1 LRLIVCIAKILPM
14 TSRGAAVC
22 LLSAAAFG
30 AMGIFGKLAFEDGAT
45 AGTLLAARF
54 AIAAVA
60 LWCLTL
66 MKGSVSQMRAVT
78 PRDLA
83 IALGLGA
90 CGYALQAGCYFV
102 ALEHLDASLLS
113 LVLYTFPAIVTV
125 AAVALGRERLDRRRV
140 LALGLVSTGL
150 VLILGT
156 VGASNVSGVG
166 VALGLGAAVTYST
179 YILTSDGVASRVP
192 ALTLATLVCTGAAAS
207 LTIGS
212 ALAGQLHPGQVTLA
226 GWGWLACI
234 AVVSTVGA
242 ITLFFA
248 GLSRVGP
255 TSASILSTFEP
266 IVTVA
271 LAAGVLAEHLT
282 PIQVAGG
289 ALVLTAVLVL
299 RVVPRQRLTRESA

>member
-1 LRLIVCIAKILPM
+1 MICPVFA
-14 TSRGAAVC
+14 RGAIVC

-30 AMGIFGKLAFEDGAT
+30 AMGIFGKLAFDDGVT

-54 AIAAVA
+54 VIAAVV
-60 LWCLTL
+60 LWCLML
-66 MKGSVSQMRAVT
+66 MKGSVSQIRAVAR
-78 PRDLA
+78 RDLVV
-83 IALGLGA
+83 ALGLGA
-90 CGYALQAGCYFV
+90 CGYALQATCYFV
-102 ALEHLDASLLS
+102 ALQHVDASLLS
-113 LVLYTFPAIVTV
+113 LILYTFPAIVTV

-156 VGASNVSGVG
+156 AGASSVSGLG
-166 VALGLGAAVTYST
+166 VALGLGAALTYST
-179 YILTSDGVASRVP
+179 YILTSDGVATRVP
-192 ALTLATLVCTGAAAS
+192 ALTLAAIVCTGAAIS
-207 LTIGS
+207 LTVGS
-212 ALAGQLHPGQVTLA
+212 LLTGQLHPGGVTLA

-248 GLSRVGP
+248 GLSHVGP

-266 IVTVA
+266 VVTVV
-271 LAAGVLAEHLT
+271 LAAVVLAESLT
-282 PIQVAGG
+282 LIQIAGG

-299 RVVPRQRLTRESA
+299 RVVPRQRLVPETA

>member
-1 LRLIVCIAKILPM
+1 MFVI
-14 TSRGAAVC
+14 TRGAGVC

-30 AMGIFGKLAFEDGAT
+30 AMGIFGKLAFGDGAT

-54 AIAAVA
+54 VIAALA
-60 LWCLTL
+60 LWCLML
-66 MKGSVSQMRAVT
+66 IKGSLSQIRALT

-83 IALGLGA
+83 IALSLGA

-113 LVLYTFPAIVTV
+113 LILYTFPAIVTV
-125 AAVALGRERLDRRRV
+125 AAVVLGRERLDRRRL

-150 VLILGT
+150 MLILGT

-166 VALGLGAAVTYST
+166 VALGLGAAFTYSA
-179 YILTSDGVASRVP
+179 YILSSDGVASRVP

-212 ALAGQLHPGQVTLA
+212 ALAGQLHPGEVTLA

-234 AVVSTVGA
+234 AIVSTVAA

-266 IVTVA
+266 VVTVG
-271 LAAGVLAEHLT
+271 LAAGVLAENLT
-282 PIQVAGG
+282 PIQITGG

-299 RVVPRQRLTRESA
+299 RVVPRQRLGHRSA